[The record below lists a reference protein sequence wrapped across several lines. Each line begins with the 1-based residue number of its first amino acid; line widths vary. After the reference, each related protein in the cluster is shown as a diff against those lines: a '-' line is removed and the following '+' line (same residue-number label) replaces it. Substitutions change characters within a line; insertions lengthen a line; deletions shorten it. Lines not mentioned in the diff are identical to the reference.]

1 MKKKEK
7 TILIF
12 ALKVKILIRTVPTVE
27 TEIWFNFEHSNNR
40 WVFIAKEQMDRK
52 LPRGDIKGRW
62 EPCST
67 DLLRFLLKP
76 VQSHQVSRVGRF
88 SLN

>member
-1 MKKKEK
+1 MTKKEK
-7 TILIF
+7 IILIF

-27 TEIWFNFEHSNNR
+27 TEIWFNFEYSNNR

-52 LPRGDIKGRW
+52 LLRGDIKGKR

-67 DLLRFLLKP
+67 DLLRFLLKT
-76 VQSHQVSRVGRF
+76 VQSHQVSRVGGF

>member
-1 MKKKEK
+1 MTKKEK

-27 TEIWFNFEHSNNR
+27 TEIWFNFEYSNNR

-52 LPRGDIKGRW
+52 LLRGDIRGGG
-62 EPCST
+62 
-67 DLLRFLLKP
+67 FLLNTRQEVDGSP
-76 VQSHQVSRVGRF
+76 PG
-88 SLN
+88 